1 MRSDRDGNADYVSV
15 LLEPRHP
22 VVGGELGRVDW
33 IVPSGPSIEF
43 RSVA

>member
-1 MRSDRDGNADYVSV
+1 MSDRDGDAVYVSA
-15 LLEPRHP
+15 LLELRHP
-22 VVGGELGRVDW
+22 VVGGALGRVDW